1 MYILSLR
8 FFIYFVILLGILSL
22 IWVNWSRG
30 NARHNVLLVNV
41 IVSNTFGMFQ
51 DQESNKK
58 MTNGP
63 AESSRDNF
71 INNNGFANG
80 TYSIFSLY
88 NIFLSFV
95 SSGVSQVRDERRWLV
110 IMANH
115 VEFLVD
121 NTNMPNQIYLG
132 PSFRLERSQIQNL
145 QRELQYQKCILVWPN
160 PHQEGVCMLLK
171 IFVVF

>member
-1 MYILSLR
+1 MYNLSHR
-8 FFIYFVILLGILSL
+8 VFIYFVILFWILSL
-22 IWVNWSRG
+22 IRVNWSRG
-30 NARHNVLLVNV
+30 NAHHNVLLVTV
-41 IVSNTFGMFQ
+41 IVSNMFGMLQ

-88 NIFLSFV
+88 NICLSFV
-95 SSGVSQVRDERRWLV
+95 SCSVCGDERRWLV
-110 IMANH
+110 ILANH

-121 NTNMPNQIYLG
+121 DTNMHNQIYLG

-145 QRELQYQKCILVWPN
+145 QRELQYQKFNLVWPN
-160 PHQEGVCMLLK
+160 PHQAGICMVLK